1 LKDIFLRE
9 LISNASDALDKMRYE
24 SLTKPNILKS
34 EKELVINIIPDKQH
48 NTLSIRDTGIGM
60 TKAEL
65 ISNLGTIAK
74 SGTKAFMEGLSR
86 PENVNMIGQ
95 FGVGFYSAF
104 LVADKVQ
111 FITKT
116 MDGEQYVWESG
127 AGGYF
132 SITRDTVNPPLGR
145 GSEVRLFLK
154 EDQLN
159 YLEEGTIKDVV
170 KVHSEFISYPIELV
184 VEKEVGL
191 QDNRLKEVVTETEEL
206 NLTKPLWT
214 RPPNQVDFSE
224 YAHFYRVLTGD
235 WQEPQAVKHFSVEG
249 QLEFCALLYIPKN
262 PPLYAF
268 EPHTSTNGI
277 KLYVRR
283 VFIMDNCE
291 ALVPEWL
298 NFVQGIV
305 DSEDLP
311 LNISRE
317 SLQNNKILKVI
328 CKNIVKKCIEML
340 YELTTYDDYEPFYNA
355 FVAKIK
361 LGIIQD
367 DLNRAKMARLL
378 RYYSIQSMHEM
389 ISFDDYIDRM
399 HENQRCI
406 YYMVSESRM
415 GASNSPFLESF
426 KNKGIDVILMTD
438 PMDEYALDRL
448 KTYNGIPLV
457 NIVMEGVEPEEVDL
471 STVFSRQAQEQEY
484 HKLCTVMKNVLGNR
498 VEKVVLSHLLTDSAC
513 ILSTSQEGWSAN
525 MERIMK
531 AQALRSQTNVYIVS
545 RRILELNPE
554 HRIIKILSKRVLSNI
569 THTTKDLIFLMFETA
584 LLVSG
589 FTLDDPS
596 HFANRVNQLISVGL
610 DAEEQDDEHPKCHT
624 R

>member
-9 LISNASDALDKMRYE
+9 LISNASDALDKMLYE
-24 SLTKPNILKS
+24 SLTKPHILKS
-34 EKELVINIIPDKQH
+34 EKELVISIIPDKQH
-48 NTLSIRDTGIGM
+48 NILSIRDTGIGM

-65 ISNLGTIAK
+65 ISNLAP
-74 SGTKAFMEGLSR
+74 SPNRVQRHLWSLSR
-86 PENVNMIGQ
+86 QENVNMIGR

-111 FITKT
+111 FITKS

-132 SITRDTVNPPLGR
+132 SITRDNVNPSLGR

-159 YLEEGTIKDVV
+159 YLEEGVIKDVV

-191 QDNRLKEVVTETEEL
+191 QDNRLKEVVTEIEEL
-206 NLTKPLWT
+206 NLTKSLWT

-249 QLEFCALLYIPKN
+249 QLEFRALLYIPKN
-262 PPLYAF
+262 PPLYEFDPQA
-268 EPHTSTNGI
+268 STNGI
-277 KLYVRR
+277 KIYVRR
-283 VFIMDNCE
+283 VFIMDSCE

-311 LNISRE
+311 LNISHE

-328 CKNIVKKCIEML
+328 RKSMVKKCIEML
-340 YELTTYDDYEPFYNA
+340 YELTTHDDYEPFHNA

-361 LGIIQD
+361 LGILQD
-367 DLNRAKMARLL
+367 DLNRAKIARLL

-399 HENQRCI
+399 HENQKCI
-406 YYMVSESRM
+406 YYMVSESRF

-438 PMDEYALDRL
+438 PMDEYALNRL
-448 KTYNGIPLV
+448 KAYNDIPLV
-457 NIVMEGVEPEEVDL
+457 NIVMEGAEPEEVDL

-484 HKLCTVMKNVLGNR
+484 HKLCTVMKDVLGSR

-531 AQALRSQTNVYIVS
+531 AQALRSQTNVYVVS
-545 RRILELNPE
+545 RRILELNPK
-554 HRIIKILSKRVLSNI
+554 HRIIKILSKRVISNI
-569 THTTKDLIFLMFETA
+569 THTTKDFIFLMFETA

-589 FTLDDPS
+589 FTLDDPN

-610 DAEEQDDEHPKCHT
+610 DAEEEDSEHPKCHT

>member
-1 LKDIFLRE
+1 
-9 LISNASDALDKMRYE
+9 
-24 SLTKPNILKS
+24 
-34 EKELVINIIPDKQH
+34 
-48 NTLSIRDTGIGM
+48 M

-65 ISNLGTIAK
+65 ISNLAP
-74 SGTKAFMEGLSR
+74 SPNRVQRHLWSLSR
-86 PENVNMIGQ
+86 QENVNMIGR

-111 FITKT
+111 FITKS

-132 SITRDTVNPPLGR
+132 SITRDNVNPSLGR

-159 YLEEGTIKDVV
+159 YLEEGVIKDVV

-191 QDNRLKEVVTETEEL
+191 QDNRLKEVVTEIEEL
-206 NLTKPLWT
+206 NLTKSLWT

-249 QLEFCALLYIPKN
+249 QLEFRALLYIPKN
-262 PPLYAF
+262 PPLYEFDPQA
-268 EPHTSTNGI
+268 STNGI
-277 KLYVRR
+277 KIYVRR
-283 VFIMDNCE
+283 VFIMDSCE

-311 LNISRE
+311 LNISHE

-328 CKNIVKKCIEML
+328 RKSMVKKCIEML
-340 YELTTYDDYEPFYNA
+340 YELTTHDDYEPFHNA

-361 LGIIQD
+361 LGILQD
-367 DLNRAKMARLL
+367 DLNRAKIARLL

-399 HENQRCI
+399 HENQKCI
-406 YYMVSESRM
+406 YYMVSESRF

-438 PMDEYALDRL
+438 PMDEYALNRL
-448 KTYNGIPLV
+448 KAYNDIPLV
-457 NIVMEGVEPEEVDL
+457 NIVMEGAEPEEVDL

-484 HKLCTVMKNVLGNR
+484 HKLCTVMKDVLGSR

-531 AQALRSQTNVYIVS
+531 AQALRSQTNVYVVS
-545 RRILELNPE
+545 RRILELNPK
-554 HRIIKILSKRVLSNI
+554 HRIIKILSKRVISNI
-569 THTTKDLIFLMFETA
+569 THTTKDFIFLMFETA

-589 FTLDDPS
+589 FTLDDPN

-610 DAEEQDDEHPKCHT
+610 DAEEEDSEHPKCHT
-624 R
+624 H

>member
-1 LKDIFLRE
+1 MRE
-9 LISNASDALDKMRYE
+9 LISNASDALDKMLYE
-24 SLTKPNILKS
+24 SLTKPHILKS
-34 EKELVINIIPDKQH
+34 EKELVISIIPDKQH
-48 NTLSIRDTGIGM
+48 NILSIRDTGIGM

-65 ISNLGTIAK
+65 ISNLAP
-74 SGTKAFMEGLSR
+74 SPNRVQRHLWSLSR
-86 PENVNMIGQ
+86 QENVNMIGR

-111 FITKT
+111 FITKS

-132 SITRDTVNPPLGR
+132 SITRDNVNPSLGR

-159 YLEEGTIKDVV
+159 YLEEGVIKDVV

-191 QDNRLKEVVTETEEL
+191 QDNRLKEVVTEIEEL
-206 NLTKPLWT
+206 NLTKSLWT

-249 QLEFCALLYIPKN
+249 QLEFRALLYIPKN
-262 PPLYAF
+262 PPLYEFDPQA
-268 EPHTSTNGI
+268 STNGI
-277 KLYVRR
+277 KIYVRR
-283 VFIMDNCE
+283 VFIMDSCE

-311 LNISRE
+311 LNISHE

-328 CKNIVKKCIEML
+328 RKSMVKKCIEML
-340 YELTTYDDYEPFYNA
+340 YELTTHDDYEPFHNA

-361 LGIIQD
+361 LGILQD
-367 DLNRAKMARLL
+367 DLNRAKIARLL

-399 HENQRCI
+399 HENQKCI
-406 YYMVSESRM
+406 YYMVSESRF

-438 PMDEYALDRL
+438 PMDEYALNRL
-448 KTYNGIPLV
+448 KAYNDIPLV
-457 NIVMEGVEPEEVDL
+457 NIVMEGAEPEEVDL

-484 HKLCTVMKNVLGNR
+484 HKLCTVMKDVLGSR

-531 AQALRSQTNVYIVS
+531 AQALRSQTNVYVVS
-545 RRILELNPE
+545 RRILELNPK
-554 HRIIKILSKRVLSNI
+554 HRIIKILSKRVISNI
-569 THTTKDLIFLMFETA
+569 THTTKDFIFLMFETA

-589 FTLDDPS
+589 FTLDDPN

-610 DAEEQDDEHPKCHT
+610 DAEEEDSEHPKCHT